1 MAPAQVARP
10 GGPPAGPGLTGPRGR
25 STVEGKLI
33 VKFLINK
40 ISPFFRPDVPVPDA
54 WTRPLEDVMK
64 RIRLRALV
72 AAPAAMLL
80 VTFLAGPAMAGP
92 AAAAANLLANPG
104 FETGTLSGWTCA
116 ATDHVTTSPVHS
128 GSGALTGAASAS
140 DDAQCTQTV
149 SVQPSSTYTLS
160 GWVQGSYVFLGDS
173 GTGAADGDT
182 WTASAAGWQQLST
195 SFSTGASTTTVT
207 VYVHGWYGEGT
218 YYADD
223 LSLTGPGGSGGG
235 GGTSVPAAPAGLAV
249 TGTTASSVSLSWT
262 APAGTVTGYTV
273 YENGSRAA
281 SVTGTSATV
290 SGLAAATSYS
300 FTVTAYNSA
309 GESAASGAV
318 QATTAASGGG
328 GGGGGP
334 GSYAVAPYADMTNN
348 QEPMLNQAATQAGLK
363 AFTAAFVVGSG
374 CTPIWG
380 DALPVTND
388 PTVTSEIATAE
399 ADGAQPIVSFGGES
413 GTELAASCSSLSQ
426 LTAAYQSVI
435 AALHVTHIDFD
446 IEGAEIAYTADNA
459 LRFQAINALEAA
471 NPGLVVSVTIPV
483 LPSGPDANG
492 QAFLAAARAAGTR
505 IDVINVMTMDYY
517 GSYDTGGAAMGT
529 DAVDAAQATLAYA
542 QTLWPGMTYASIG
555 VTPMIG
561 QNDDPAEVF
570 TEADAQT
577 LVSFATQNHL
587 GRLAFW
593 SLDRD
598 QPCGGSVSGLPACS
612 QISQQPL
619 DFTKIFLKYSG

>member
-1 MAPAQVARP
+1 
-10 GGPPAGPGLTGPRGR
+10 
-25 STVEGKLI
+25 
-33 VKFLINK
+33 
-40 ISPFFRPDVPVPDA
+40 
-54 WTRPLEDVMK
+54 MK
-64 RIRLRALV
+64 RTRLRALI
-72 AAPAAMLL
+72 AAPATLL
-80 VTFLAGPAMAGP
+80 LATFMAGTAAAGP
-92 AAAAANLLANPG
+92 AAAAANLLVNPG
-104 FETGTLSGWTCA
+104 FETGTLSGWTCS

-128 GSGALTGAASAS
+128 GSAALAGAASAS

-149 SVQPSSTYTLS
+149 SVQPSSAYTLT
-160 GWVQGSYVFLGDS
+160 GWVQGSYVFLGDT
-173 GTGAADGDT
+173 GTGTSDT
-182 WTASAAGWQQLST
+182 NAWTASASGWQQLST
-195 SFSTGASTTTVT
+195 SFTTGASTTSVT

-223 LSLTGPGGSGGG
+223 LSLAGAAGSGGG
-235 GGTSVPAAPAGLAV
+235 GGSGTAPAAPTGLAV
-249 TGTTASSVSLSWT
+249 TGTTASSASLSWT
-262 APAGTVTGYTV
+262 APAGTVTGYNV
-273 YENGSRAA
+273 YENGTKAA

-290 SGLAAATSYS
+290 SGLAAATAYS
-300 FTVTAYNSA
+300 FTVTAYNAA

-318 QATTAASGGG
+318 RATTASSGSGGG
-328 GGGGGP
+328 GGGSP

-348 QEPMLNQAATQAGLK
+348 QEPMLNQAASQAGLK
-363 AFTAAFVVGSG
+363 AFTAAFVIGSG

-380 DALPVTND
+380 DTLPVTND
-388 PTVTSEIATAE
+388 PTVTSEISTAE

-413 GTELAASCSSLSQ
+413 GSELAASCSSLSQ

-435 AALHVTHIDFD
+435 STLHVTHIDFD

-483 LPSGPDANG
+483 LPSGPDNNG
-492 QAFLAAARAAGTR
+492 QAFLAAAKSAGTR
-505 IDVINVMTMDYY
+505 IDLINVMTMDYY

-542 QTLWPGMTYASIG
+542 QTLWPAMTYANIG

-593 SLDRD
+593 SVDRD
-598 QPCGGSVSGLPACS
+598 QPCGGAVSGLPACS
-612 QISQQPL
+612 EISQQAL
-619 DFTKIFLKYSG
+619 DFTKIFLKYTG

>member
-1 MAPAQVARP
+1 
-10 GGPPAGPGLTGPRGR
+10 
-25 STVEGKLI
+25 
-33 VKFLINK
+33 
-40 ISPFFRPDVPVPDA
+40 
-54 WTRPLEDVMK
+54 MK
-64 RIRLRALV
+64 RTRLRALI
-72 AAPAAMLL
+72 AAPAALL
-80 VTFLAGPAMAGP
+80 LATFLAGTAAAAPV
-92 AAAAANLLANPG
+92 AAAANLLTNPG
-104 FETGTLSGWTCA
+104 FETGTLSGWTCS
-116 ATDHVTTSPVHS
+116 ATDHATTSPVHS
-128 GSGALTGAASAS
+128 GSAALAGAASAS
-140 DDAQCTQTV
+140 DDAQCSQTV
-149 SVQPSSTYTLS
+149 SVQPSSAYTLT
-160 GWVQGSYVFLGDS
+160 GWVQGSYVFLGDT
-173 GTGAADGDT
+173 GTGTSDT
-182 WTASAAGWQQLST
+182 SSWTASAAGWQQLST
-195 SFSTGASTTTVT
+195 SFTTGASTTSVT

-223 LSLTGPGGSGGG
+223 LSLTGAAGSGGG
-235 GGTSVPAAPAGLAV
+235 GSGTAPAAPTGLAV

-262 APAGTVTGYTV
+262 APAGTVTGYNV
-273 YENGSRAA
+273 YENGTKAT

-290 SGLAAATSYS
+290 SGLAAATAYS
-300 FTVTAYNSA
+300 FTVTAYNAA

-318 QATTAASGGG
+318 RATTASSGSGGG
-328 GGGGGP
+328 GGGSP

-363 AFTAAFVVGSG
+363 AFTAAFVIGSG

-380 DALPVTND
+380 DTLPVTND
-388 PTVTSEIATAE
+388 PTVTSEISTAE

-413 GTELAASCSSLSQ
+413 GSELAASCSSLSQ

-435 AALHVTHIDFD
+435 STLHVTHIDFD

-492 QAFLAAARAAGTR
+492 QAFLAAAKSAGTR
-505 IDVINVMTMDYY
+505 IDLINVMTMDYY
-517 GSYDTGGAAMGT
+517 GSYDTGGAAMGA

-542 QTLWPGMTYASIG
+542 QTLWPSMTYANIG

-593 SLDRD
+593 SVDRD
-598 QPCGGSVSGLPACS
+598 QPCGGAVSGLPACS
-612 QISQQPL
+612 EISQQPL
-619 DFTKIFLKYSG
+619 DFTKIFLKYTG

>member
-1 MAPAQVARP
+1 MKRTRLRSLIAALTAAWLALLGLTAAVAPA
-10 GGPPAGPGLTGPRGR
+10 
-25 STVEGKLI
+25 S
-33 VKFLINK
+33 
-40 ISPFFRPDVPVPDA
+40 
-54 WTRPLEDVMK
+54 
-64 RIRLRALV
+64 
-72 AAPAAMLL
+72 AA
-80 VTFLAGPAMAGP
+80 T
-92 AAAAANLLANPG
+92 NLLTNPG
-104 FETGTLSGWTCA
+104 FESGTLSGWTCS
-116 ATDHVTTSPVHS
+116 ATDHVTGSPVHS
-128 GSGALTGAASAS
+128 GSDALAGAASAS

-149 SVQPSSTYTLS
+149 SVQPSSSYTLT
-160 GWVQGSYVFLGDS
+160 GWVQGSYVFLGDT
-173 GTGAADGDT
+173 GTGTTDTDT
-182 WTASAAGWQQLST
+182 WTAAATGWQQLST
-195 SFSTGASTTTVT
+195 SFSTGASATSVT

-235 GGTSVPAAPAGLAV
+235 GGGSSAPAAPAGLAV

-262 APAGTVTGYTV
+262 APSGTVTGYHV
-273 YENGSRAA
+273 YKNAA
-281 SVTGTSATV
+281 LATSVTGTTATV
-290 SGLAAATSYS
+290 TGLAAATTYS
-300 FTVTAYNSA
+300 FTVTAYNST

-318 QATTAASGGG
+318 QATTASSGGG
-328 GGGGGP
+328 GGGSP
-334 GSYAVAPYADMTNN
+334 GSFAVAPYADMTNN
-348 QEPMLNQAATQAGLK
+348 QEPMLNEAATQAGLK
-363 AFTAAFVVGSG
+363 AFSAAFVIGSG

-380 DALPVTND
+380 DTLPVTSD
-388 PTVTSEIATAE
+388 PTVTGEITTAE
-399 ADGAQPIVSFGGES
+399 ADGAQPIVSFGGEA
-413 GTELAASCSSLSQ
+413 GTELAVSCTNLSQ

-435 AALHVTHIDFD
+435 NTLHVTHIDFD
-446 IEGAEIAYTADNA
+446 IEGAEIAYTANNA
-459 LRFQAINALEAA
+459 TRFQAISALEAA

-492 QAFLAAARAAGTR
+492 QAFLAAAKAAGIR
-505 IDVINVMTMDYY
+505 IDVINAMAMDYY

-542 QTLWPGMTYASIG
+542 KTLWPSMTYANIG

-593 SLDRD
+593 SVDRD

-612 QISQQPL
+612 EISQQPL
-619 DFTKIFLKYSG
+619 DFTKIFLKYTG

>member
-1 MAPAQVARP
+1 
-10 GGPPAGPGLTGPRGR
+10 
-25 STVEGKLI
+25 
-33 VKFLINK
+33 
-40 ISPFFRPDVPVPDA
+40 
-54 WTRPLEDVMK
+54 MK
-64 RIRLRALV
+64 RTRLRALI
-72 AAPAAMLL
+72 AATATLLLATFMAGTAA
-80 VTFLAGPAMAGP
+80 AGP

-104 FETGTLSGWTCA
+104 FETGTLSGWTCS

-128 GSGALTGAASAS
+128 GSAALAGAASAG

-149 SVQPSSTYTLS
+149 SVQPSSAYTLT
-160 GWVQGSYVFLGDS
+160 GWVQGSYVFLGDT
-173 GTGAADGDT
+173 GTGTSDT
-182 WTASAAGWQQLST
+182 DAWTASASGWQQLST
-195 SFSTGASTTTVT
+195 SFTTGASTTSVT

-223 LSLTGPGGSGGG
+223 LSLAGAAGSGGG
-235 GGTSVPAAPAGLAV
+235 GGSGTAPAAPTGLAV
-249 TGTTASSVSLSWT
+249 TGTTASSASLSWT
-262 APAGTVTGYTV
+262 APAGTVTGYNV
-273 YENGSRAA
+273 YENGTKAA

-290 SGLAAATSYS
+290 SGLAAATAYS
-300 FTVTAYNSA
+300 FTVTAYNAA

-318 QATTAASGGG
+318 HATTSSGSGGG
-328 GGGGGP
+328 GGGSP

-348 QEPMLNQAATQAGLK
+348 QEPMLNQAASQAGLK
-363 AFTAAFVVGSG
+363 AFTAAFVIGSG

-380 DALPVTND
+380 DTLPVTND
-388 PTVTSEIATAE
+388 PTVTSEISTAE

-413 GTELAASCSSLSQ
+413 GSELAASCSSLSQ

-435 AALHVTHIDFD
+435 STLHVTHIDFD

-483 LPSGPDANG
+483 LPSGPDNNG
-492 QAFLAAARAAGTR
+492 QAFLAAAKSAGTR
-505 IDVINVMTMDYY
+505 IDLINVMTMDYY

-542 QTLWPGMTYASIG
+542 QTLWPAMTYANIG

-593 SLDRD
+593 SVDRD
-598 QPCGGSVSGLPACS
+598 QPCGGAVSGLPACS
-612 QISQQPL
+612 EISQQAL
-619 DFTKIFLKYSG
+619 DFTKIFLKYTG

>member
-1 MAPAQVARP
+1 
-10 GGPPAGPGLTGPRGR
+10 
-25 STVEGKLI
+25 
-33 VKFLINK
+33 
-40 ISPFFRPDVPVPDA
+40 
-54 WTRPLEDVMK
+54 MK
-64 RIRLRALV
+64 RTRLRALI
-72 AAPAAMLL
+72 AAPAALL
-80 VTFLAGPAMAGP
+80 LATFLAAAAAAGP

-104 FETGTLSGWTCA
+104 FETGTLAGWTCA
-116 ATDHVTTSPVHS
+116 ATDHVTASPVHS
-128 GSGALTGAASAS
+128 GSGALAGAASGG
-140 DDAQCTQTV
+140 DDAQCMQTV
-149 SVQPSSTYTLS
+149 SVQPSSAYTLT
-160 GWVQGSYVFLGDS
+160 GWVQGSYVFLGDT
-173 GTGAADGDT
+173 GTGSADTST
-182 WTASAAGWQQLST
+182 WTASATGWQQLST
-195 SFSTGASTTTVT
+195 SFTTGASTTSVT
-207 VYVHGWYGEGT
+207 VYVHGWYGQGT

-235 GGTSVPAAPAGLAV
+235 GSGGGGGSVPAAPAGLTV

-273 YENGSRAA
+273 YENGTRAA

-290 SGLAAATSYS
+290 TGLAAATTYR
-300 FTVTAYNSA
+300 FTVTASNSA
-309 GESAASGAV
+309 GESAASSPV
-318 QATTAASGGG
+318 QATTASSGGG
-328 GGGGGP
+328 GSGGGSP

-363 AFTAAFVVGSG
+363 AFSAAFVIGSG

-380 DALPVTND
+380 DTLPVTND
-388 PTVTSEIATAE
+388 PTVTSEITTAE

-413 GTELAASCSSLSQ
+413 GSELAASCSSLSQ

-435 AALHVTHIDFD
+435 TALHVTHIDFD

-492 QAFLAAARAAGTR
+492 QAFLAAAQAAGTR
-505 IDVINVMTMDYY
+505 IDIINVMTMDYY
-517 GSYDTGGAAMGT
+517 GTWDTGGPNMGA
-529 DAVDAAQATLAYA
+529 DAVAAAQATLAYA
-542 QTLWPGMTYASIG
+542 RTLWPGMTYASIG

-577 LVSFATQNHL
+577 LVSFAEQNHL
-587 GRLAFW
+587 GRLGFW
-593 SLDRD
+593 SVDRD
-598 QPCGGSVSGLPACS
+598 QPCGGSASGLPACS

-619 DFTKIFLKYSG
+619 DFTKIFLKYTG

>member
-1 MAPAQVARP
+1 
-10 GGPPAGPGLTGPRGR
+10 
-25 STVEGKLI
+25 
-33 VKFLINK
+33 
-40 ISPFFRPDVPVPDA
+40 
-54 WTRPLEDVMK
+54 MK
-64 RIRLRALV
+64 RTRLRALI
-72 AAPAAMLL
+72 AAPAALL
-80 VTFLAGPAMAGP
+80 LATFLAGTAAAAPV
-92 AAAAANLLANPG
+92 AAAANRLTNPG
-104 FETGTLSGWTCA
+104 FETGTLSGWTCS
-116 ATDHVTTSPVHS
+116 ATDHATTSPVHS
-128 GSGALTGAASAS
+128 GSSALAGAASAS

-149 SVQPSSTYTLS
+149 SVQPSSAYTLS
-160 GWVQGSYVFLGDS
+160 GWVQGSYVFLGDT
-173 GTGAADGDT
+173 GTGTSDTST

-195 SFSTGASTTTVT
+195 SLRTGASTTSVT

-223 LSLTGPGGSGGG
+223 LSLSGAAGSGGGSGG
-235 GGTSVPAAPAGLAV
+235 TAPAAPAGLAV
-249 TGTTASSVSLSWT
+249 TRTTASSVSLSWT
-262 APAGTVTGYTV
+262 APAGTVTGYNV
-273 YENGSRAA
+273 YENGTKAT

-290 SGLAAATSYS
+290 SGLAAATAYS
-300 FTVTAYNSA
+300 FTVTAYNAA

-318 QATTAASGGG
+318 HATTASSGGG
-328 GGGGGP
+328 GGGGGSP

-363 AFTAAFVVGSG
+363 AFTAAFVIGSG

-380 DALPVTND
+380 DTLPVTND
-388 PTVTSEIATAE
+388 PTVTSEISTAE

-413 GTELAASCSSLSQ
+413 GSELAASCSSLSQ

-435 AALHVTHIDFD
+435 STLHVTHIDFD

-483 LPSGPDANG
+483 LPSGPDNNG
-492 QAFLAAARAAGTR
+492 QAFLAAAKSAGTR
-505 IDVINVMTMDYY
+505 IDLINVMTMDYY
-517 GSYDTGGAAMGT
+517 GSYDTGGAAMGS

-542 QTLWPGMTYASIG
+542 QTLWPGMTYANIG

-593 SLDRD
+593 SVDRD

-619 DFTKIFLKYSG
+619 DFTKIFLKYTG

>member
-1 MAPAQVARP
+1 MQR
-10 GGPPAGPGLTGPRGR
+10 T
-25 STVEGKLI
+25 
-33 VKFLINK
+33 
-40 ISPFFRPDVPVPDA
+40 
-54 WTRPLEDVMK
+54 
-64 RIRLRALV
+64 RLRALI
-72 AAPAAMLL
+72 AAPAALL
-80 VTFLAGPAMAGP
+80 LATFLAGTAAAAPV
-92 AAAAANLLANPG
+92 AAAANLLTNPG
-104 FETGTLSGWTCA
+104 FETGTLSGWTCS
-116 ATDHVTTSPVHS
+116 ATDHATTSPVHS
-128 GSGALTGAASAS
+128 GSAALAGAASAS
-140 DDAQCTQTV
+140 DDAQCSQTV
-149 SVQPSSTYTLS
+149 SVQPSSAYTLT
-160 GWVQGSYVFLGDS
+160 GWVQGSYVFLGDT
-173 GTGAADGDT
+173 GTGTSDTST

-195 SFSTGASTTTVT
+195 SFTTGASTTSVT

-223 LSLTGPGGSGGG
+223 LSLTGAAGSGGG
-235 GGTSVPAAPAGLAV
+235 GSGTAPAAPTGLAV

-262 APAGTVTGYTV
+262 APAGTVTGYNV
-273 YENGSRAA
+273 SENGTKAT

-290 SGLAAATSYS
+290 SGLAAATAYS
-300 FTVTAYNSA
+300 FTVTAYNAA

-318 QATTAASGGG
+318 RATTASSGSGGG
-328 GGGGGP
+328 GGGSP
-334 GSYAVAPYADMTNN
+334 GSYAVAPYADLTNN

-363 AFTAAFVVGSG
+363 AFTAAFVIGSG

-380 DALPVTND
+380 DTLPVTND
-388 PTVTSEIATAE
+388 PTVTSEISTAE

-413 GTELAASCSSLSQ
+413 GSELAASCSSLSQ

-435 AALHVTHIDFD
+435 STLHVTHIDFD

-492 QAFLAAARAAGTR
+492 QAFLAAAKSAGTR
-505 IDVINVMTMDYY
+505 IDLINVMTMDYY
-517 GSYDTGGAAMGT
+517 GSYDTGGAAMGA
-529 DAVDAAQATLAYA
+529 DAVNAAQATLAYA

-593 SLDRD
+593 SVDRD
-598 QPCGGSVSGLPACS
+598 QPCGGSASGLPACS
-612 QISQQPL
+612 EISQQPL
-619 DFTKIFLKYSG
+619 DFTKIFLKYTG

>member
-1 MAPAQVARP
+1 
-10 GGPPAGPGLTGPRGR
+10 
-25 STVEGKLI
+25 
-33 VKFLINK
+33 
-40 ISPFFRPDVPVPDA
+40 
-54 WTRPLEDVMK
+54 MK
-64 RIRLRALV
+64 RTRLRALI
-72 AAPAAMLL
+72 AAPAALL
-80 VTFLAGPAMAGP
+80 LATFLAGTAAAAPV
-92 AAAAANLLANPG
+92 AAAANLLTNPG
-104 FETGTLSGWTCA
+104 FETGTLSGWTCS
-116 ATDHVTTSPVHS
+116 ATDRVTTSPVHS
-128 GSGALTGAASAS
+128 GSAALAGAASAS
-140 DDAQCTQTV
+140 DDAQCSQTV
-149 SVQPSSTYTLS
+149 SVQPSSAYTLT
-160 GWVQGSYVFLGDS
+160 GWVQGSYVFLGDT
-173 GTGAADGDT
+173 GTGTSDT
-182 WTASAAGWQQLST
+182 DAWTASAAGWQQLST
-195 SFSTGASTTTVT
+195 SFTTGASTTSVT

-223 LSLTGPGGSGGG
+223 LSLTGAAGSGGG
-235 GGTSVPAAPAGLAV
+235 GGSGTAPAAPAGLAV

-262 APAGTVTGYTV
+262 APAGTVTGYNV
-273 YENGSRAA
+273 YENGTKAA
-281 SVTGTSATV
+281 SVSGTSATV
-290 SGLAAATSYS
+290 SGLAAATAYS
-300 FTVTAYNSA
+300 FTVTAYNAA

-318 QATTAASGGG
+318 HATTASSGSGGG
-328 GGGGGP
+328 GGGSP
-334 GSYAVAPYADMTNN
+334 GSYVVAPYADMTNN
-348 QEPMLNQAATQAGLK
+348 QEPMLNQAASQAGLK
-363 AFTAAFVVGSG
+363 AFTAAFVIGSG

-380 DALPVTND
+380 DTLPVTND
-388 PTVTSEIATAE
+388 PTVTSEITTAE

-413 GTELAASCSSLSQ
+413 GSELAASCSSLSQ

-435 AALHVTHIDFD
+435 STLHVTHIDFD

-492 QAFLAAARAAGTR
+492 QAFLAAAKAAGTR
-505 IDVINVMTMDYY
+505 IDLINVMTMDYY

-542 QTLWPGMTYASIG
+542 QTLWPSMTYANIG

-593 SLDRD
+593 SVDRD
-598 QPCGGSVSGLPACS
+598 QPCGGAVSGLPACS
-612 QISQQPL
+612 EISQQPL
-619 DFTKIFLKYSG
+619 DFTKIFLKYTG